1 MEWNNKRKEDLE
13 ADSILQANIVDRKS
27 FGITIL
33 IGKFVGGESDRRL
46 VRFEQERPHSKGM
59 KQVGPTLHECV
70 EVHFIWSVLGP
81 YVNDNK
87 TCSVIT
93 YSIVNSLKWL
103 LQLKSDSLSII
114 SWVLTFFYWLE

>member
-46 VRFEQERPHSKGM
+46 VRLEPERPKGM
-59 KQVGPTLHECV
+59 KQVGPT
-70 EVHFIWSVLGP
+70 
-81 YVNDNK
+81 
-87 TCSVIT
+87 
-93 YSIVNSLKWL
+93 
-103 LQLKSDSLSII
+103 
-114 SWVLTFFYWLE
+114 